1 MKSASEHAL
10 EIWEAISGHARNEV
24 KLIEARDREVTA
36 KALRDAAENIGV
48 LKSGGGRGAYGM
60 AAAMLRDMAERAER
74 GES

>member
-1 MKSASEHAL
+1 MKSAEFAAL
-10 EIWEAISGHARNEV
+10 IRKRGYTKEYVAQ
-24 KLIEARDREVTA
+24 LIETHDREVTA